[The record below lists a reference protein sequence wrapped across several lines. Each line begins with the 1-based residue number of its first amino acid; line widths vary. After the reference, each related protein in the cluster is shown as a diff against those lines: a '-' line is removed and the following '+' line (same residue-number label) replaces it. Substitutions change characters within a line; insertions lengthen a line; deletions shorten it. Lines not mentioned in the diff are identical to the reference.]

1 MTSKSISRRKAAL
14 FVLLASL
21 FSITWGSW
29 IDYSRHG
36 GTMGDFRAVYYG
48 ARAVLDH
55 HDPYKPNEFLQVY
68 RQEGGSFPSEPERM
82 KSFSRAVPICVNLPS
97 TLLVVAPLALFSWG
111 PAHLI
116 WMALLPASLILAAWL
131 VWDLAGAQAPGFIL
145 FLICILM
152 ANCENL
158 LLLGNGSGM
167 AMSLCV
173 IAVWCFFRQRYEVAG
188 MVCFTFGLALK
199 PQEIGFIWLFF
210 LLAGGVWR
218 KRAWQVA
225 GAALVLVVLSLVWV
239 SQVSPHWI
247 EEWRANIAATSVHG
261 DLNDPGPTSIGNQA
275 VGMIVSLQSVIS
287 YFWDDPH
294 IYNPAA
300 YLIGGALIL
309 IWCIVTLRSRPSR
322 EGSLLAVASMAALG
336 LLPIYHRQYDT
347 KILLLTIP
355 ACAMLWAQAN
365 PLRKVAAGITTA
377 GIVFVSDIPVAI
389 TVMIRK
395 SLDLPL
401 DQFHGQLVSVL
412 LGRIPTL
419 ALLLVGSFYLW
430 AYVRH
435 ESMARAAE
443 AATAKADPDLE
454 MAALSV

>member
-1 MTSKSISRRKAAL
+1 L
-14 FVLLASL
+14 FAGL
-21 FSITWGSW
+21 FSVAWG
-29 IDYSRHG
+29 YSIYRTNG
-36 GTMGDFRAVYYG
+36 GTLGDFGAIYFG
-48 ARAVLDH
+48 ARTVIDH
-55 HDPYKPNEFLQVY
+55 HDPYKADEFLQVY
-68 RQEGGSFPSEPERM
+68 RQGGGHIPTDPARQHSFY
-82 KSFSRAVPICVNLPS
+82 RAVPVCVNLPS
-97 TLLVVAPLALFSWG
+97 TLLVVSPLAYLGWG
-111 PAHLI
+111 PVHLL
-116 WMALLPASLILAAWL
+116 WMVLLPGSLILAAWL
-131 VWDLAGAQAPGFIL
+131 VWDLSGARAPAFIL
-145 FLICILM
+145 VLICFLM

-173 IAVWCFFRQRYEVAG
+173 VAVWCFFKERYEVAG
-188 MVCFTFGLALK
+188 IVCFTLGLALK

-210 LLAGGVWR
+210 LLAGGTYR

-225 GAALVLVVLSLVWV
+225 GAAKILVALSLLWI

-247 EEWRANIAATSVHG
+247 QEWRANVAATSVHG

-322 EGSLLAVASMAALG
+322 EGALLAISSMAALG

-347 KILLLTIP
+347 KIMLLTIP
-355 ACAMLWAQAN
+355 ACAMLWAQGN
-365 PLRKVAAGITTA
+365 TLRKVAAVITTA

-389 TVMIRK
+389 MVMIRK

-412 LGRIPTL
+412 LGRVPTL

-435 ESMARAAE
+435 QSMARAAE
-443 AATAKADPDLE
+443 AALAKADPDLE
-454 MAALSV
+454 MAALSA